1 MGCIEHALNDDRRL
15 CSVVLSLIGVA
26 NQKLGDCHRHRGA
39 DPRELAPLNQ
49 PRMTLPLRLAL
60 SQPPAPE
67 SAVQPHQLALAT
79 RPAEFPDG
87 CRWGPCVRRT
97 PADGF

>member
-26 NQKLGDCHRHRGA
+26 NQKLGDCHRRRAA

-60 SQPPAPE
+60 SQPPAPRKRGPA
-67 SAVQPHQLALAT
+67 SPVGTGNQT
-79 RPAEFPDG
+79 R
-87 CRWGPCVRRT
+87 RVS
-97 PADGF
+97 